1 MKRIL
6 SGLLVLCLALSLVA
20 CGQSRDKR
28 VVVYLSSEEYRVE
41 YFQKRLEE
49 AFPHY
54 EVVLEYL
61 PTGTHAAKLEAEG
74 LDTDCDI
81 SMELDY
87 GYLGRL
93 EDLFADLSAY
103 DRSIYLEELV
113 PASGKYLP
121 ILRNGG
127 CIAINRKILEQKGLP
142 VPQSYEDLLKEDYKG
157 LVSMPSPKASGTG
170 YMFLKSLVNAW
181 GEEAALAYFDRLT
194 PNILQYTSS
203 GSGPVNALVQGEAAI
218 GLAMTAQTVTE
229 INKGVDLE
237 ILFFEEGSP
246 YSIYGIGMIKGKES
260 RPEVREVFDFFV
272 NSLVP
277 EDKALYFPEKIY
289 KDRDFILDN
298 YPVDI
303 PYADMSGDS
312 PQEKVQLLEKW
323 VH

>member
-1 MKRIL
+1 M
-6 SGLLVLCLALSLVA
+6 
-20 CGQSRDKR
+20 
-28 VVVYLSSEEYRVE
+28 VVYLSSEEYRVE

-81 SMELDY
+81 SNELDY

-103 DRSIYLEELV
+103 DKSVYLDDLV

-121 ILRNGG
+121 TLRNGG
-127 CIAINRKILEQKGLP
+127 CIAINRQILEQKGLP
-142 VPQSYEDLLKEDYKG
+142 VPQSYEDLLKEEYRG
-157 LVSMPSPKASGTG
+157 LISMPSPKASGTG

-246 YSIYGIGMIKGKES
+246 YSLYGIGMIKGKES

-277 EDKALYFPEKIY
+277 EDKALFFPEKIY
-289 KDRDFILDN
+289 KDRDFVLDN

-312 PQEKVQLLEKW
+312 PQERVQLLDKW
-323 VH
+323 DH